1 MWLNSPN
8 THLCTISLHERG
20 HFFLLKAI
28 VTAFWPSISFLPLIQ
43 STKASLALWI
53 WTHNLL
59 LLASTVLTTTPTVP
73 GASFIKCE
81 NFTFKFILWISIK
94 QNAFLSWFYVFCCV
108 FLYKCLFIQ
117 SFHVISLFTWNKSV
131 LIPQFCS
138 LINKQGLC
146 LCHIAL
152 HVKNPWFKT

>member
-28 VTAFWPSISFLPLIQ
+28 VTAFWPSISFLPVIQ
-43 STKASLALWI
+43 STKAPFALWI
-53 WTHNLL
+53 WTQDLL

-73 GASFIKCE
+73 GASFIKMWE
-81 NFTFKFILWISIK
+81 FYTQIYTLKIK
-94 QNAFLSWFYVFCCV
+94 CFFLSWFYVFCCV